1 MRTFIGLDFFW
12 WNLVCHT
19 LNNTCQNL
27 SMNVPSKPCY
37 QLVLFCIQ
45 GNLFDPNVIFSP
57 ELLGQ
62 RSRPCSATDSSLAGH
77 GSMKGANK
85 ARPATAGQ
93 GRSLSHL
100 YICCEI
106 IYFMGTKFHG
116 LTTMD
121 VFMYTWICGFQI
133 LFNITNKSEQIFC
146 WDFKFMDCLTCE
158 IHKIKCPTNK
168 IDFTVLV
175 DE

>member
-12 WNLVCHT
+12 WNLVCLT

-27 SMNVPSKPCY
+27 SMNVPNKPCY
-37 QLVLFCIQ
+37 QLVLFSIQ

-100 YICCEI
+100 YIYCEI

-121 VFMYTWICGFQI
+121 MFMYTWICGFQI
-133 LFNITNKSEQIFC
+133 LFNITKVNKYFVEILSSWIALPTKYTKLNVQQI
-146 WDFKFMDCLTCE
+146 KLTSQY
-158 IHKIKCPTNK
+158 
-168 IDFTVLV
+168 L
-175 DE
+175 